1 MNSPKSDKELNEWLE
16 HLASST
22 HSPQGKFSA
31 EEGYDILQKRLK
43 PASHKRKVFT
53 IRYIAAAAVLVLLL
67 GFGWMFYS
75 YQHPSPL
82 LMASTGAETQV
93 LELPDGSTVT
103 LNRHSQLSYPE
114 TFGKERI
121 VELNGEAYFE
131 VSKNPESLSG

>member
-75 YQHPSPL
+75 YQHPSPRL
-82 LMASTGAETQV
+82 
-93 LELPDGSTVT
+93 
-103 LNRHSQLSYPE
+103 
-114 TFGKERI
+114 
-121 VELNGEAYFE
+121 
-131 VSKNPESLSG
+131 

>member
-82 LMASTGAETQV
+82 LMASTGTEPQV
-93 LELPDGSTVT
+93 LELPTV
-103 LNRHSQLSYPE
+103 QL
-114 TFGKERI
+114 
-121 VELNGEAYFE
+121 
-131 VSKNPESLSG
+131 